1 MKFKKASFWQI
12 VKFKVKW
19 IVIKVIR
26 IVKIIWKCV
35 NYPFDRLE
43 EKM

>member
-19 IVIKVIR
+19 IFKV
-26 IVKIIWKCV
+26 VWKCV
-35 NYPFDRLE
+35 NYPFDLFDRYI
-43 EKM
+43 

>member
-1 MKFKKASFWQI
+1 MEFKKASI
-12 VKFKVKW
+12 LDVIKFKIKW

-26 IVKIIWKCV
+26 IVKIIWKCI

>member
-1 MKFKKASFWQI
+1 MEFKKASFLQI
-12 VKFKVKW
+12 VKFKIMW
-19 IVIKVIR
+19 

>member
-19 IVIKVIR
+19 IV
-26 IVKIIWKCV
+26 KIIWKCV
-35 NYPFDRLE
+35 NYPFDLLFDLI
-43 EKM
+43 